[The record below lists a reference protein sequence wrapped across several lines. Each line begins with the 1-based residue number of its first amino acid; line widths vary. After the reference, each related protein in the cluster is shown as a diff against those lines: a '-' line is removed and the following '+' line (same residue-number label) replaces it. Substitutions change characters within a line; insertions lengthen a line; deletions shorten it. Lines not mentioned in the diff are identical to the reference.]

1 MRKSPAQI
9 YSATF
14 GAALLAAGIIGF
26 FYEASFATGDTQR
39 DDLFGLFDINGW
51 HNVVHV
57 LSGLAGLALAR
68 SWSGA
73 RLYAYGFGA
82 VYLVVTALGFA
93 VGDGESLLGLIPI
106 NSADNF
112 LHLAIALLGLLAGLL
127 SPSAPRPTL
136 LGARSPALQ
145 PTVPDKG
152 SPR

>member
-9 YSATF
+9 YSAVF
-14 GAALLAAGIIGF
+14 GATLLAAGILGF
-26 FYEASFATGDTQR
+26 FYEASFSTGDTER
-39 DDLFGLFDINGW
+39 DALFGLFDVNGW

-73 RLYAYGFGA
+73 RLFAYGFGA
-82 VYLVVTALGFA
+82 VYLLVTALGFA
-93 VGDGESLLGLIPI
+93 VGDGESILGLIPI

-127 SPSAPRPTL
+127 TRSAPRPTL
-136 LGARSPALQ
+136 RSDRSPALR
-145 PTVPDKG
+145 PSVPAKG